1 MSRIKRYFASG
12 LLITIPVFITLYLI
26 YVVARFIDNIWGKLI
41 NMYFMKHFGFTV
53 PGVGLILGIITIFA
67 VGFVA
72 TNFIGK
78 RIFKGAERWFLR
90 FPLIRQIYPAMRQ
103 IVDSLMSKEGQAF
116 KKVILVEYPSKGIW
130 AVGFLTGDSF
140 AEANLKT
147 GRDLVHVFVAT
158 TPNPLT
164 GFLVLVPRDEI
175 RVMDISIEDGIKLI
189 VSGGIVK
196 PL

>member
-1 MSRIKRYFASG
+1 MSKIKRYFASG

-26 YVVARFIDNIWGKLI
+26 YAVVRFIDGVWGKFI
-41 NMYFMKHFGFTV
+41 NIYFMKYFGFTL
-53 PGVGLILGIITIFA
+53 PGIGIILAIVTIVA

-78 RIFKGAERWFLR
+78 KIFKAVERRFLR

-103 IVDSLMSKEGQAF
+103 IVDSLMSKDSQAF
-116 KKVILVEYPSKGIW
+116 KKVVLVEYPSKGIW

-140 AEANLKT
+140 AEANRKT
-147 GRDLVHVFVAT
+147 GKDLVHVFVAT
-158 TPNPLT
+158 TPSPLT

-175 RVMDISIEDGIKLI
+175 KMMDISVEDGIKLV